1 MMRAVQKA
9 LLAYLRAQPGLERV
23 YDERPEAV
31 VYPYVAF
38 GRTTVQPIGCV
49 GAEVTELTLNL
60 MCVSRFG
67 GTEEAKGLA
76 EAVRAA
82 LDEAELALDAGRL
95 ANLRVSFVDVFRA
108 ADLRTVYG
116 LVRVRAVVEAEE

>member
-9 LLAYLRAQPGLERV
+9 LLAHLRAQPGLERV

-38 GRTTVQPIGCV
+38 GRVTAQPIGCV
-49 GAEVTELTLNL
+49 GSEVTELTLNL

-67 GTEEAKGLA
+67 GTEEAKEMA
-76 EAVRAA
+76 ETVRGAV
-82 LDEAELALDAGRL
+82 DEAELVLEAGSV